1 MTVAT
6 ASVSAASDSAESLE
20 AAAADWS
27 RPEPGVASDLLP
39 DPGFFEGAEKL
50 LELAFD
56 GDGDGEAVPAAGL
69 RRVTRAQWAE
79 LLKLVRCEIVSA
91 TSSAMAQSGSGSVK
105 GKVAEYTTRAQDTR
119 DRKDC
124 TKSTISP

>member
-56 GDGDGEAVPAAGL
+56 GDGAAVPAAGL

-91 TSSAMAQSGSGSVK
+91 TSNDAMDSYVLRFAFVLCAGSVRLE
-105 GKVAEYTTRAQDTR
+105 GRP
-119 DRKDC
+119 
-124 TKSTISP
+124 I